1 MTSDGIQ
8 RKLGPFLATMLVAG
22 GMIGSGVY
30 LLPASLGAVGSISIL
45 AWVAAIAG
53 AAMLAGVFS
62 WLAILRPGT
71 AGLFSYIRDEFG
83 PAGGFVAG
91 VIYWIS
97 CWVGNVAVA
106 LAVTGYLSVFVP
118 VIAKPPGASIATAA
132 ILWLFVGANIVGP
145 RFVAR
150 FGGWTLLI
158 GLAPILTVAIGGWFY
173 FRPEIFAASWNVSG
187 KSFIQI
193 VPASV
198 VTVFWAFTG
207 IENASV
213 LTTLVRNPARN
224 VPIATLAGLA
234 IAAVTYVLACGVI
247 MGILPASVLAKSSA
261 PFADAVAPL
270 LGASVAAF
278 VALCAMLK
286 SCGTLGGA
294 ILLTVETAESEA
306 VLGQIIRRPGAR
318 PADQAST
325 AHLIYTGVLMSLVV
339 LASASPSIA
348 RQFTI
353 VIDVSVIL
361 AVVVYMA
368 ACCALWR
375 IGGSVRSSSRM
386 LVRALAVGSALFCCW
401 LIVVAEP
408 RLLLWSAGMIAASL
422 VAYAPVWL
430 RALRAARVP
439 SGG

>member
-1 MTSDGIQ
+1 MTSDAIP

-45 AWVAAIAG
+45 AWALAIAG
-53 AAMLAGVFS
+53 AAMLGGVFS
-62 WLAILRPGT
+62 WLAILRPAT
-71 AGLFSYIRDEFG
+71 AGLFSYVREEFG
-83 PAGGFVAG
+83 PAAGFVAG

-97 CWVGNVAVA
+97 CWVGNVAIA

-132 ILWLFVGANIVGP
+132 ILWLFVGVNIVGP

-158 GLAPILTVAIGGWFY
+158 GLAPILLVAIGGWFY

-187 KSFIQI
+187 ESFIQI

-213 LTTLVRNPARN
+213 LASLVRNPARN

-234 IAAVTYVLACGVI
+234 IAAVVYLLACGVI

-278 VALCAMLK
+278 VALWAMLK

-294 ILLTVETAESEA
+294 ILITVETAESEA

-318 PADQAST
+318 PADKAST

-339 LASASPSIA
+339 IASIGPSIA
-348 RQFTI
+348 RQFTV

-361 AVVVYMA
+361 GVVVYLA
-368 ACCALWR
+368 ACFALWR
-375 IGGSVRSSSRM
+375 IGGSVRGGGRM

-401 LIVVAEP
+401 LIAAAEP
-408 RLLLWSAGMIAASL
+408 RLLLWSAGLIAASL
-422 VAYAPVWL
+422 VAYAPIWL
-430 RALRAARVP
+430 RSPLRSPASP
-439 SGG
+439 

>member
-1 MTSDGIQ
+1 MTSDAIP

-45 AWVAAIAG
+45 AWALAIAG
-53 AAMLAGVFS
+53 AAMLGGVFS

-71 AGLFSYIRDEFG
+71 AGLFSYVRDEFG
-83 PAGGFVAG
+83 PAAGFVAG
-91 VIYWIS
+91 VIYWIA

-106 LAVTGYLSVFVP
+106 LAVTGYLSVFLP
-118 VIAKPPGASIATAA
+118 QIARPPASSIATVA
-132 ILWLFVGANIVGP
+132 ILWLFVGVNIVGP

-158 GLAPILTVAIGGWFY
+158 GLAPILLVAIGGWFY

-187 KSFIQI
+187 QSFIQI

-198 VTVFWAFTG
+198 VTVFWAFSG

-213 LTTLVRNPARN
+213 LAPLVRNPVRN

-234 IAAVTYVLACGVI
+234 IAAAVYLLACGAI
-247 MGILPASVLAKSSA
+247 MGILPAAALAKSNA
-261 PFADAVAPL
+261 PFADAVASV

-294 ILLTVETAESEA
+294 VLLTVETAESEA
-306 VLGQIIRRPGAR
+306 VLGQITRRTGPR
-318 PADQAST
+318 LADKASM
-325 AHLIYTGVLMSLVV
+325 ANFLFTGVLMSLAVI
-339 LASASPSIA
+339 ASASPSIA

-361 AVVVYMA
+361 SVVVYLA
-368 ACCALWR
+368 ACFALWR
-375 IGGSVRSSSRM
+375 IGGSAHRRARM
-386 LVRALAVGSALFCCW
+386 QARALAVGGALFCGW
-401 LIVVAEP
+401 LIAAAEP
-408 RLLLWSAGMIAASL
+408 RLLLWSAALITAASA
-422 VAYAPVWL
+422 AYAPIWL
-430 RALRAARVP
+430 RSPSRAPASP
-439 SGG
+439 

>member
-53 AAMLAGVFS
+53 AALLAGVFS

-71 AGLFSYIRDEFG
+71 AGLFSYVRDEFG
-83 PAGGFVAG
+83 PGAGFAAG

-97 CWVGNVAVA
+97 CWVGNVAIA
-106 LAVTGYLSVFVP
+106 LAVTGYLSVFIP
-118 VIAKPPGASIATAA
+118 QIAKPPGSGVAAAA

-158 GLAPILTVAIGGWFY
+158 GLAPILLVAIGGWFY

-187 KSFIQI
+187 ESFIQI

-213 LTTLVRNPARN
+213 LATLVRNPARN

-234 IAAVTYVLACGVI
+234 IAAATYLLACGVI

-278 VALCAMLK
+278 VAVCAMLK

-306 VLGQIIRRPGAR
+306 VLGQIVRRAGAR
-318 PADQAST
+318 PADKAST
-325 AHLIYTGVLMSLVV
+325 VNLLYTGVLMSLVV
-339 LASASPSIA
+339 IASASPSIA
-348 RQFTI
+348 RQFTV

-361 AVVVYMA
+361 EVVVYMA
-368 ACCALWR
+368 ACLALWR
-375 IGGSVRSSSRM
+375 IGGSVRGGARM
-386 LVRALAVGSALFCCW
+386 PVRALAVGGVLFCCW
-401 LIVVAEP
+401 LIAAAEP
-408 RLLLWSAGMIAASL
+408 KLLLWSVGMIAASL
-422 VAYAPVWL
+422 LAYVPVWL
-430 RALRAARVP
+430 RSPRAAKAR

>member
-1 MTSDGIQ
+1 MTSGEVQ
-8 RKLGPFLATMLVAG
+8 RGLGPFLATMLVAG

-30 LLPASLGAVGSISIL
+30 LLPASLGAIGSISIL
-45 AWVAAIAG
+45 AWAAAIAG
-53 AAMLAGVFS
+53 AALLAGVFS

-71 AGLFSYIRDEFG
+71 AGLFSYVREAFG
-83 PAGGFVAG
+83 PAAGFVAG
-91 VIYWIS
+91 AIYWTS
-97 CWVGNVAVA
+97 CWVGNVAIA
-106 LAVTGYLSVFVP
+106 LAVTGYLSVFLP
-118 VIAKPPGASIATAA
+118 AIAKPPASGMATVA

-150 FGGWTLLI
+150 FGGWTLAI
-158 GLAPILTVAIGGWFY
+158 GLAPILLVAIGGWFY

-187 KSFIQI
+187 QSFVQV

-198 VTVFWAFTG
+198 VTVFWAFSG

-213 LTTLVRNPARN
+213 LATLVRNPARN

-234 IAAVTYVLACGVI
+234 IAAVTYVLACGAI
-247 MGILPASVLAKSSA
+247 MGILPAAVLARSNA

-294 ILLTVETAESEA
+294 VLLTVETAESEA
-306 VLGQIIRRPGAR
+306 VLGQITRRAGAR
-318 PADQAST
+318 LADKAST
-325 AHLIYTGVLMSLVV
+325 AHLLFTGVLMSLAVV
-339 LASASPSIA
+339 ASASPSIA

-361 AVVVYMA
+361 TVVVYMA
-368 ACCALWR
+368 ACFALWR
-375 IGGSVRSSSRM
+375 IGGSARGPARM
-386 LVRALAVGSALFCCW
+386 SARALAVGAALFCGW
-401 LIVVAEP
+401 LIAAAEP
-408 RLLLWSAGMIAASL
+408 RLLLWSAGLIAAASL
-422 VAYAPVWL
+422 AYMPVWL
-430 RALRAARVP
+430 RVP
-439 SGG
+439 KPAKA